1 MHGATGHRPEQKS
14 RYESLRDR
22 EPDAREHL
30 LREESFY
37 PHLREKLYPR
47 LRTVRFG
54 FFLHRKGMLKDT
66 VHTTVLD
73 TAYMQGVQAI
83 RDRDYE
89 RAVTLLRPYKDYNT
103 AVAYCS
109 LDYNASALSILET
122 LPRDD
127 KVNYLLAIVYSRRGD
142 ERSAVECYIRSCQ
155 QNPSMIHRGNL
166 DPEISQLIRQYG
178 LNQEPSEP

>member
-1 MHGATGHRPEQKS
+1 
-14 RYESLRDR
+14 
-22 EPDAREHL
+22 
-30 LREESFY
+30 
-37 PHLREKLYPR
+37 
-47 LRTVRFG
+47 
-54 FFLHRKGMLKDT
+54 MLDD
-66 VHTTVLD
+66 VYQAGL
-73 TAYMQGVQAI
+73 QAI

-109 LDYNASALSILET
+109 MDYNASALSILEK

-155 QNPSMIHRGNL
+155 QNPAMIHRGNL
-166 DPEISQLIRQYG
+166 DPEISQLIHQYG
-178 LNQEPSEP
+178 LNQEPSEL